1 MRTLVF
7 ILLATVLLSCI
18 RNVSEENVDEQK
30 IRFRSN
36 IQKLKSGNLSR
47 VDGFNDGDKVILYI
61 AERENAEEVEAPA
74 PGDYCEMTYTNDGSL
89 VFKEGEERNY
99 PDMPVDV
106 YGYYW
111 TGQHTEPTG
120 LSSMAVHVETDQSGG
135 VDGSDFLY
143 VRAAEGFAKN
153 AEPINLE
160 FEHLFSK
167 IVLNITT
174 ETPSTIDLERLGNV
188 KLHNV
193 VTAGTLDLGSGESIG
208 GDVKDEVV
216 MPNVANSVAI
226 VLPQEIEA
234 GKKLFSFQVGDIEE
248 PFEVNVSSNG
258 FEKGKEYTYN
268 VEVNKYPGMGPVDM
282 QFSLSV
288 KEWEAGNVNDV
299 VIEKGEEVEVMLVD
313 VAQGVNINKAELYLF
328 VGDVKRELKN
338 IVVVDNKM
346 KFVFPRLVE
355 GGSLQLEKAIFYT
368 DNEESFE
375 YYFEDKVLLG
385 NNYDQ
390 IALPAPKVGDAWA
403 GGTIFLVGKVTGYDK
418 VKGEFKTDEKGINI
432 YRGRVVANKTLGQ
445 LSWGDVRSKG
455 RTVIVGAKD
464 TINGAV
470 NMEIVKAF
478 VEDKGESW
486 SLYPSF
492 QACLDL
498 GKGWYYPAIKEI
510 ETIKKYRV
518 DINVNIANKSGDLI
532 SDELV
537 YGSSTERGTSRVT
550 DYRGTGEFID
560 KDSPAEV
567 RAVRAY

>member
-7 ILLATVLLSCI
+7 IFLATVLLSCT
-18 RNVSEENVDEQK
+18 RNVSEGNVDEQK

-47 VDGFNDGDKVILYI
+47 VDGFNEGDKVILYI

-74 PGDYCEMTYTNDGSL
+74 PGDCCEMTYVSDGSL
-89 VFKEGEERNY
+89 VFKEGEEQNY
-99 PDMPVDV
+99 PDTPIDV

-111 TGQHTEPTG
+111 AGQHAKPTD
-120 LSSMAVHVETDQSGG
+120 LSQMAVCVETDQNGG
-135 VDGSDFLY
+135 EDGSDFLY

-160 FEHLFSK
+160 FEHLFSR

-174 ETPSTIDLERLGNV
+174 ETPSTIDLGRLGDV
-188 KLHNV
+188 KLHNI
-193 VTAGTLDLGSGESIG
+193 VTAGTLNLGTGELVR

-216 MPNVANSVAI
+216 MANAVNSVAI

-248 PFEVNVSSNG
+248 PFEVNVSSNS

-268 VEVNKYPGMGPVDM
+268 VKVNKYPGMGPVDM
-282 QFSLSV
+282 QFLLSV
-288 KEWEAGNVNDV
+288 KEWVKGDVNDV
-299 VIEKGEEVEVMLVD
+299 VIEKGEVVEVVLMD
-313 VAQGVNINKAELYLF
+313 VAEGVNINKADFYLF

-338 IVVVDNKM
+338 IAVVDNKM
-346 KFVFPRLVE
+346 KFVFPRLEE

-368 DNEESFE
+368 DTEESFE

-403 GGTIFLVGKVTGYDK
+403 GGTVFLVGKVTGYDETSN
-418 VKGEFKTDEKGINI
+418 EFETNIVGINA
-432 YRGRVVANKTLGQ
+432 YRGRIVANKSMGEIAWCAAYNATGI
-445 LSWGDVRSKG
+445 S
-455 RTVIVGAKD
+455 TVIGAINTDDGMLNMVALKD
-464 TINGAV
+464 YIATKDEVI
-470 NMEIVKAF
+470 
-478 VEDKGESW
+478 D
-486 SLYPSF
+486 LYPAF
-492 QACLDL
+492 NECAGL
-498 GKGWYYPAIKEI
+498 GEGWYYPAINEI
-510 ETIKKYRV
+510 KYIVEHRERL
-518 DINVNIANKSGDLI
+518 NVNIEKEKGNLI
-532 SDELV
+532 ENIM
-537 YGSSTERGTSRVT
+537 YGSSTEVKDNRGTEH
-550 DYRGTGEFID
+550 YCTGNNKLKEL
-560 KDSPAEV
+560 KVEV

>member
-7 ILLATVLLSCI
+7 ILLATVLLSCA
-18 RNVSEENVDEQK
+18 RNVSEGNVDEQI

-47 VDGFNDGDKVILYI
+47 VDGFNEGDKVILYI
-61 AERENAEEVEAPA
+61 AVRENAEEVEAPA
-74 PGDYCEMTYTNDGSL
+74 PGDCREMTYLSDGSL
-89 VFKEGEERNY
+89 VFKEGEEQNY
-99 PDMPVDV
+99 PDTPIDV

-111 TGQHTEPTG
+111 AGQHAEPSD
-120 LSSMAVHVETDQSGG
+120 LSQMAVYVETDQSGG
-135 VDGSDFLY
+135 EDGSDFLY

-174 ETPSTIDLERLGNV
+174 ETPSTINLGRLGNV

-193 VTAGTLDLGSGESIG
+193 VTAGTLNLGTGELVR

-216 MPNVANSVAI
+216 MANAANSVAI
-226 VLPQEIEA
+226 VLPQEIEV

-248 PFEVNVSSNG
+248 PFEVNVSPNS

-268 VEVNKYPGMGPVDM
+268 VKVNKYPGMGPVDM
-282 QFSLSV
+282 QFSFSV

-299 VIEKGEEVEVMLVD
+299 VIEKGEMVEVMLMD
-313 VAQGVNINKAELYLF
+313 VAEGVSVSKADLYLS

-338 IVVVDNKM
+338 VAVVDNKM
-346 KFVFPRLVE
+346 KFVFPRLEE
-355 GGSLQLEKAIFYT
+355 GGSLQLEKAMFYT
-368 DNEESFE
+368 NTGESFE

-403 GGTIFLVGKVTGYDK
+403 GGTVFLVGKVTGYDK
-418 VKGEFKTDEKGINI
+418 VKGEFKTDAKGVKA
-432 YRGRVVANKTLGQ
+432 YQGRVVANKSLGQ

-455 RTVIVGAKD
+455 YRMIVGTKD

-478 VEDKGESW
+478 IEDKMDSW

-492 QACLDL
+492 QACLEL
-498 GKGWYYPAIKEI
+498 GEGWYYPAIKEI
-510 ETIKKYRV
+510 EAIKKYRI
-518 DINVNIANKSGDLI
+518 DINVNITNKSGDLI
-532 SDELV
+532 SDELE
-537 YGSSTERGTSRVT
+537 YGSSTERGINYIT
-550 DYRGTGEFID
+550 DCRTTNGFMN
-560 KDSPAEV
+560 KDSPVEV